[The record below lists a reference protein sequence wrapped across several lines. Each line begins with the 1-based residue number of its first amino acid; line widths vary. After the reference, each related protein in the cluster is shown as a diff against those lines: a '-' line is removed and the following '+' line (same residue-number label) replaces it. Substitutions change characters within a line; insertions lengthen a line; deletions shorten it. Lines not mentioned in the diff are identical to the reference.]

1 MTGDF
6 NAKHRSWNQGK
17 PPNMAGTKIYN
28 FAQIY
33 DLKLITPTEITRPA
47 CRRNETNSIID
58 FGIAKGLENITVAVQ
73 EELSSDHYPLL
84 FNLQLTNFSPPNKNV
99 YKFTNWYK
107 FQEILHST
115 IEGNPTITDIADLDA
130 AVVNFV
136 EKIKNTIDQSS
147 TTKLIPH
154 APLPLPQPIRKLIQ
168 NKNRLRKRW
177 QELRDPNMK
186 KELNKMQKNIQSIL
200 KNFKQAKINSELK
213 EANTYDC
220 SLHRIRIILTLQSI
234 DLTDPSTPIK
244 EETTRMHHKSS
255 WIYSNLISPPPYPF
269 HHSISLSTIFIF
281 LLKSPLTDGAQQ
293 EEAVCLN
300 PFHYSTNGKHPRPHH
315 LTHPLER
322 GVSTSSP

>member
-17 PPNMAGTKIYN
+17 PPNTAGTKIYN

-33 DLKLITPTEITRPA
+33 DLKLIAPTEITRPA
-47 CRRNETNSIID
+47 RRRNETNSIID
-58 FGIAKGLENITVAVQ
+58 FGIAKGLENITVTVQ

-107 FQEILHST
+107 FQEILHTT
-115 IEGNPTITDIADLDA
+115 IEGNPIITDIADLDSA
-130 AVVNFV
+130 AVNFV

-177 QELRDPNMK
+177 QESRDPNMK
-186 KELNKMQKNIQSIL
+186 KELNKMQKIIQSII

-220 SLHRIRIILTLQSI
+220 SLHRIVDRWRAARRSCLLESTPLLDQWETPWTSPPHPPLGKGCVYSLTLTGG
-234 DLTDPSTPIK
+234 L
-244 EETTRMHHKSS
+244 
-255 WIYSNLISPPPYPF
+255 
-269 HHSISLSTIFIF
+269 
-281 LLKSPLTDGAQQ
+281 
-293 EEAVCLN
+293 
-300 PFHYSTNGKHPRPHH
+300 
-315 LTHPLER
+315 
-322 GVSTSSP
+322 